1 MKGQTQFMNVTEP
14 KNQNPCTSEIE
25 VKDLTALLSLKA
37 YKENVLINK

>member
-1 MKGQTQFMNVTEP
+1 MKGQTQFMNVTEL

-25 VKDLTALLSLKA
+25 DKDHTALLSLKA